1 MVELNITIIYIIT
14 TAAEIYK
21 LFVNSSAF
29 DVAPNIFDD
38 GFLFSVALTAA
49 ALYNIARLVV
59 FVFVLREADGRAVR
73 AVNADGELVSVL
85 IVAVLGTAYEAAVG
99 SSLLLC
105 KAAVI
110 VVGVGLDGLAFLEH
124 VLPREFYKLARVV
137 ILICDVAY
145 ELYALK

>member
-59 FVFVLREADGRAVR
+59 FVFVASAR
-73 AVNADGELVSVL
+73 SMSK
-85 IVAVLGTAYEAAVG
+85 TK
-99 SSLLLC
+99 
-105 KAAVI
+105 KAR
-110 VVGVGLDGLAFLEH
+110 L
-124 VLPREFYKLARVV
+124 
-137 ILICDVAY
+137 
-145 ELYALK
+145 